1 MKSFITSILPG
12 AIAAAALLTA
22 TPSLAAL
29 KVGDTAPDFKL
40 QTALGGH
47 EVKPFSLAKA
57 LKNGPVVVY
66 FYPKAFTSG
75 CSLEAHE
82 FSEAMPQFE
91 AKHVSVIGVST
102 DNIDTLKQFSV
113 QACQYKFPVA
123 ADADAKV
130 AKEYDAKMPGMQMAS
145 RVSYIVGQDGKIT
158 FVHDDMN
165 AATHVKSLL
174 AAIGQ

>member
-12 AIAAAALLTA
+12 AIAAAALMTA

-40 QTALGGH
+40 QAATNGQ
-47 EVKPFSLAKA
+47 VSTFSLAKA
-57 LKNGPVVVY
+57 LKSGPVVVY

-82 FSEAMPQFE
+82 FSEAIPQFQ
-91 AKHVSVIGVST
+91 AKHVTVIGVSA
-102 DNIDTLKQFSV
+102 DDIGTLQKFSE
-113 QACQYKFPVA
+113 QTCQGKFPVA

-130 AKEYDAKMPGMQMAS
+130 AKEYDAKMPAIQMAS
-145 RVSYIVGQDGKIT
+145 RISYIVGQDGKIA